1 MRKDLN
7 CAYERDAMPDLQL
20 PPAMAALRPELGNLV
35 GFIEQRAP
43 YGSILLSAR
52 AGVQISIDH
61 REERVTE
68 RPRTAGTVLTAFDG
82 VTIHEE
88 AVGGFDRSTLALA
101 ARSLTADRS
110 FASRSVDA
118 GPARSGDFST
128 ALNPLSLNEK
138 LAYCRDLQQR
148 LREMDQRIVN
158 ARVNYFDDDSSAVF
172 CSRTADLAQRIQ
184 RLHLSVL
191 VVVSGPDGIRYDFTS
206 KSSAGDWEALQFSEA
221 DLQNTV
227 DNALALLSA
236 ERIEPGEYTIV
247 TSPSVT
253 GVIAHESFGHG
264 VETDMFLKE
273 RAKAAHFIDRA
284 VGSPLVNIYDD
295 PSLAGAFG
303 SYFFDDEGQ
312 LAAPTP
318 IVEQGVFKRGL
329 TDLYSATALN
339 IPRSANGR
347 RQDFS
352 RKTYARMSNTFFGS
366 GVTPPA
372 DLFAQVEDGIYLE
385 KVSSGMEDP
394 QGWGIQV
401 TCRSGR
407 EIKQGKITERVFA
420 PIAITGYV
428 PDVLQTVSAVG
439 NDFALDAGG
448 CGKGHKEMVLVTSGG
463 PHLLMK
469 ARLG

>member
-1 MRKDLN
+1 
-7 CAYERDAMPDLQL
+7 MPALQL

-35 GFIEQRAP
+35 AAIEQRAP
-43 YGSILLSAR
+43 YGAIWLSAR
-52 AGVQISIDH
+52 EGVQITIDH
-61 REERVTE
+61 REERVS
-68 RPRTAGTVLTAFDG
+68 
-82 VTIHEE
+82 
-88 AVGGFDRSTLALA
+88 GFDRSALARA

-110 FASRSVDA
+110 FAARSVDP
-118 GPARSGDFST
+118 GPARVGDFCT
-128 ALNPLSLNEK
+128 ALSPLTLQEK

-148 LREMDQRIVN
+148 LRRLDKRIIN
-158 ARVNYFDDDSSAVF
+158 AQVAYSDDETSTVF
-172 CSRTADLAQRIQ
+172 CNRAADLAQRVQ
-184 RLHLSVL
+184 RLRVMIVI
-191 VVVSGPDGIRYDFTS
+191 VVAGPAGVRYDYMI
-206 KSSAGDWEALQFSEA
+206 KSSAGEWDALSFSEA
-221 DLQNTV
+221 ELQTLV

-236 ERIEPGEYTIV
+236 ERIEPGEYTVV
-247 TSPSVT
+247 TAPSAT

-273 RAKAAHFIDRA
+273 RAKAAHFIDRV

-295 PSLAGAFG
+295 PSLPGAFG
-303 SYFFDDEGQ
+303 GYFFDDEGQ

-318 IVEQGVFKRGL
+318 IVEQGVFKRGI

-339 IPRSANGR
+339 LLRSANGR

-352 RKTYARMSNTFFGS
+352 RKAYARMSNTFFGS
-366 GVTPPA
+366 GTTPLS

-385 KVSSGMEDP
+385 QVSSGMEDP

-401 TCRSGR
+401 TCHYGR
-407 EIKQGKITERVFA
+407 EIKHGQVTDHMFA

-439 NDFALDAGG
+439 NDFELDSGS
-448 CGKGHKEMVLVTSGG
+448 CGKGHKEMVPVTSGG

>member
-1 MRKDLN
+1 
-7 CAYERDAMPDLQL
+7 MPELQL

-35 GFIEQRAP
+35 ASIEQQAP

-61 REERVTE
+61 REERVSE
-68 RPRTAGTVLTAFDG
+68 RPHTAGAVLSAFDG
-82 VTIHEE
+82 VTLHEE
-88 AVGGFDRSTLALA
+88 AVSGLDRSALARA

-110 FASRSVDA
+110 FATRSVDP
-118 GPARSGDFST
+118 GPARTGDFST
-128 ALNPLSLNEK
+128 SLTPLSLTEK
-138 LAYCRDLQQR
+138 LAYCRDLQHR
-148 LREMDQRIVN
+148 LRGMDERIVN
-158 ARVNYFDDDSSAVF
+158 ARVTYFDDESSAVF
-172 CSRTADLAQRIQ
+172 CNRTADLAQRVQ
-184 RLHLSVL
+184 RLVLSIVI
-191 VVVSGPDGIRYDFTS
+191 VVSGPDGIRYDFAYR
-206 KSSAGDWEALQFSEA
+206 SAAGKWDALLVSEA
-221 DLQNTV
+221 ELQTMV

-247 TSPSVT
+247 TAPPVT
-253 GVIAHESFGHG
+253 GVMAHESFGHG

-273 RAKAAHFIDRA
+273 RAKAAHFIDRV

-295 PSLAGAFG
+295 PSLPGAFG
-303 SYFFDDEGQ
+303 MYFFDDEGQ
-312 LAAPTP
+312 LSAPTP
-318 IVEQGVFKRGL
+318 IVEQGVFKRGI

-352 RKTYARMSNTFFGS
+352 RKAYARMSNTFFGS
-366 GVTPPA
+366 GDTPLP
-372 DLFAQVEDGIYLE
+372 DLFAQVENGIYLE
-385 KVSSGMEDP
+385 KASSGMEDP

-401 TCRSGR
+401 TCHYGR
-407 EIKQGKITERVFA
+407 EIKQGTVTKRMFA
-420 PIAITGYV
+420 PISITGYV

-439 NDFALDAGG
+439 SDFALDAGA

>member
-1 MRKDLN
+1 MT
-7 CAYERDAMPDLQL
+7 ELQL

-35 GFIEQRAP
+35 ASIEQHAP

-52 AGVQISIDH
+52 EGLQISIDH

-68 RPRTAGTVLTAFDG
+68 RPRTAGAVLSAFDG
-82 VTIHEE
+82 VTLHEE
-88 AVGGFDRSTLALA
+88 AVSGFDRSALA
-101 ARSLTADRS
+101 RAARLLTTDRS
-110 FASRSVDA
+110 FAARSVDP
-118 GPARSGDFST
+118 GPVRRGDFST
-128 ALNPLSLNEK
+128 SLNPLSLTEK
-138 LAYCRDLQQR
+138 LAYCRDVQHR
-148 LREMDQRIVN
+148 LRGLDPRIVN
-158 ARVNYFDDDSSAVF
+158 AQVTYFDDESSAVF
-172 CSRTADLAQRIQ
+172 CSRTADLAQRVQ
-184 RLHLSVL
+184 RLHLSLL
-191 VVVSGPDGIRYDFTS
+191 VVVSGPDGIRYEYTA
-206 KSSAGDWEALQFSEA
+206 KSSAGDWEALLFGEA
-221 DLQNTV
+221 DLQAAV

-247 TSPSVT
+247 TTPSVA

-273 RAKAAHFIDRA
+273 RARAAHFIDKM

-295 PSLAGAFG
+295 PSLAGAYG

-312 LAAPTP
+312 LAAPTA
-318 IVEQGVFKRGL
+318 IVEQGVFKRGI

-352 RKTYARMSNTFFGS
+352 RKAYARMSNTFFGS
-366 GVTPPA
+366 GDTPLP
-372 DLFAQVEDGIYLE
+372 DLFAQVENGIYLE

-401 TCRSGR
+401 TCHYGR
-407 EIKQGKITERVFA
+407 EIKHGQVTKRMFA

-448 CGKGHKEMVLVTSGG
+448 CGKGHKELVLVTSGG